1 MAGKEIWFRR
11 GDGTEMCC
19 TEGSVAFGLMDKD
32 GSFTLI
38 DGPAGAAVAPDANA
52 EQEPEDLLKLT
63 VKQLYERAALSD
75 VPVTEKMK
83 KAELIA
89 AIQESQAKTATAE

>member
-1 MAGKEIWFRR
+1 MAEKEIWFRR

-19 TEGSVAFGLMDKD
+19 TEGSVAFGLMSKD

-38 DGPAGAAVAPDANA
+38 DGPGGAAAP
-52 EQEPEDLLKLT
+52 EEPAAAADDLSQLT
-63 VKQLYERAALSD
+63 VKQLYERAAMSD

-89 AIQESQAKTATAE
+89 AIEAKAATAE